1 VSPLDRSSDRFDED
15 AMSMHEQLVVITGVG
30 REGQVGEAV
39 AATLAAHG
47 ATLALI
53 DVDGAQAAARAAT
66 LHSAGAAARGYAVDL
81 TDMEATTAIAARI
94 VDDHPSFGGIHT
106 LVCLAGGFAWTGA
119 LDASDFSHVQRQLS
133 INLMTAFS
141 ATRAFLPALRRVR
154 GNVVYMGSVAALPG
168 ADVAG
173 TAAYAAA
180 KAGVLSLMRSVSQG
194 EREHGVRANAVAPS
208 AIRTAA
214 NVAEM
219 GDGQRYVSREAV
231 AEAVLWLASG
241 GASEFVTG
249 QVVVLG

>member
-1 VSPLDRSSDRFDED
+1 
-15 AMSMHEQLVVITGVG
+15 MSMHGRLVVITGIG

-39 AATLAAHG
+39 AAAFAADG

-66 LHSAGAAARGYAVDL
+66 LRASGAAAQGYAVDL
-81 TDMEATTAIAARI
+81 TDIDATTALATRIGAEHAAL
-94 VDDHPSFGGIHT
+94 GGVHT
-106 LVCLAGGFAWTGA
+106 LVCLAGGFAWTGP
-119 LDASDFSHVQRQLS
+119 LDEGDFAQVQRQLS
-133 INLMTAFS
+133 INLLTAFG
-141 ATRAFLPALRRVR
+141 ATRAFLPALRVAR

-168 ADVAG
+168 ADVSG

-180 KAGVLSLMRSVSQG
+180 KAGVLTLMRSVSQA
-194 EREHGVRANAVAPS
+194 ERGNGVRANAVAPS

-231 AEAVLWLASG
+231 AEAVRWLAGG
-241 GASEFVTG
+241 GAAEFVTG
-249 QVVVLG
+249 QVLTLG